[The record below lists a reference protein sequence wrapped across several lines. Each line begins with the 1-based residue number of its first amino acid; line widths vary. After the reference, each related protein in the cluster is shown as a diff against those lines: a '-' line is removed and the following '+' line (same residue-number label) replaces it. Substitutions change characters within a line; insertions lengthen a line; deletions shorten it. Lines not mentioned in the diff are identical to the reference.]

1 VLTDFELAIRG
12 ALEAV
17 FDHNFLH
24 KGCYFHYAQ
33 ALMKKINE
41 MGMKDTYNEDI
52 AFNEYIRKLKVLAM
66 VPHRVLGRCLQHL
79 LDFRRVITVS
89 N

>member
-1 VLTDFELAIRG
+1 MAIRG

-17 FDHNFLH
+17 FTHNFLH

-33 ALMKKINE
+33 ALMKKVGE

-52 AFNEYIRKLKVLAM
+52 PFNEYIRKLKSASASLREM
-66 VPHRVLGRCLQHL
+66 LGAPTGL
-79 LDFRRVITVS
+79 
-89 N
+89 